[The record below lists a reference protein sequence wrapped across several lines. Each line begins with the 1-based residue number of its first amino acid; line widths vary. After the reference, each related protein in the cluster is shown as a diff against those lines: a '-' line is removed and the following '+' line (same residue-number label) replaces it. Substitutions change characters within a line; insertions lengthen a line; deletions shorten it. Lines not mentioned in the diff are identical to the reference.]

1 MNSIFLILFILGII
15 LFLFG
20 LYELDKAKKIKIDKE
35 HILHKKEREQQ
46 RLQDNIDNLSNRRT
60 ELLRAV
66 EDEQKRYDEIC
77 QNEKNKI
84 SEQLELYKQNTRYAS
99 EEYSSLLEEQYKT
112 IEDEFDRQI
121 KCLNEEKE
129 KAKDSLQSLKDA
141 LSAGVQAQLREREK
155 QEKENFYR
163 LVICQAQL
171 EDVMKL
177 NSLKAGLHQPVVL
190 SKLIWTQYFQKQTT
204 ELCNRVL
211 GTTKVC
217 GIYKITNLVTKQC
230 YIGQSVDVAQRW
242 KDHIKCGLGI
252 DASATNKLY
261 NAMQRDG
268 VWNFTFELMEECPR
282 EQLNEKEKLWIS
294 LYQTNLYGFNL
305 TKGNK

>member
-1 MNSIFLILFILGII
+1 MKSIFFIIFILGIV

-20 LYELDKAKKIKIDKE
+20 LYELNVAKKIRINKDD
-35 HILHKKEREQQ
+35 ILHKKEREQQ

-60 ELLRAV
+60 ELLEAI
-66 EDEQKRYDEIC
+66 EYEKQKYDEIC
-77 QNEKNKI
+77 ENEKNKI
-84 SEQLELYKQNTRYAS
+84 SEQLNLYKQNARYAS
-99 EEYSSLLEEQYKT
+99 EEYSSLLEDKYRT
-112 IEDEFDRQI
+112 IEEEFDNKI
-121 KCLNEEKE
+121 KCLNDEKE
-129 KAKDSLQSLKDA
+129 NAKNSLQSLKDA

-163 LVICQAQL
+163 LTICRAQL

-177 NSLKAGLHQPVVL
+177 NSLKPGLHQPVIL

-211 GTTKVC
+211 GTEKVC

-242 KDHIKCGLGI
+242 KDHVKCGLGI

-268 VWNFTFELMEECPR
+268 VWNFTFELMEKCPR
-282 EQLNEKEKLWIS
+282 EQLNEKEKLWIN